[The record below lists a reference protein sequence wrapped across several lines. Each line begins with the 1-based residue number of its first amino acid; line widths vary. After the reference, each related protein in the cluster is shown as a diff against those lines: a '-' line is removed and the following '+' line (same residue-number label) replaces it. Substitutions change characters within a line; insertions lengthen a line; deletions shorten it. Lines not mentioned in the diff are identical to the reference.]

1 MTEKSP
7 EFIQDTS
14 TQNEKAREIPSL
26 KKKKTYER
34 NSPLNKSY
42 VTLQSHRAGGRVGV
56 REWSRGRVS
65 ERIGRLSK
73 RDSQGEFL
81 RRAREIKNKQQ
92 PRILRKKKC
101 PYPQ

>member
-1 MTEKSP
+1 M
-7 EFIQDTS
+7 
-14 TQNEKAREIPSL
+14 
-26 KKKKTYER
+26 
-34 NSPLNKSY
+34 
-42 VTLQSHRAGGRVGV
+42 

-92 PRILRKKKC
+92 PRILRKSTFLRKEKE
-101 PYPQ
+101 